1 MKSKI
6 GSSFPALTFAVLAL
20 TITGCATLQPSDQ
33 SADEFVT
40 IDVQT
45 LEVQNEHGTT
55 VGERVPNAFV
65 GEVTEELLIG
75 VATPEESGARF
86 NAGDIIVYLCD
97 SETVAAWF
105 STRFTGN
112 EMTIDFGDIAV
123 ELIISDDEVTG
134 TATIADS
141 DPMPFTARRAGQN
154 SGLFT
159 AEGTFDGVTYRGGWI
174 VLEDGRQAGW
184 YNSWWYSM
192 S

>member
-1 MKSKI
+1 MRWNTGSGVLASAI
-6 GSSFPALTFAVLAL
+6 ALVALTMTVSLGSS
-20 TITGCATLQPSDQ
+20 D
-33 SADEFVT
+33 DFVT

-45 LEVQNEHGTT
+45 LEVVNEHGTT
-55 VGERVPNAFV
+55 IGERVPNAFV
-65 GEVTEELLIG
+65 GEVTEELLVG
-75 VATPEESGARF
+75 VATPDESGERF

-112 EMTIDFGDIAV
+112 EMTIDFGEIAV
-123 ELIISDDEVTG
+123 ELVISDDEVTG

-141 DPMPFTARRAGQN
+141 GPMPFTARRASEN

-159 AEGTFDGVTYRGGWI
+159 AQGTFDGTTYRGGWI

-184 YNSWWYSM
+184 YNSLWYSRN
-192 S
+192 

>member
-1 MKSKI
+1 MQSNI
-6 GSSFPALTFAVLAL
+6 GSSFPALTIAVVAL
-20 TITGCATLQPSDQ
+20 TMAGCATLQPSD
-33 SADEFVT
+33 EFDT
-40 IDVQT
+40 IDPRT
-45 LEVQNEHGTT
+45 LEVAHEHGTT

-65 GEVTEELLIG
+65 GEVTEDLLIG
-75 VATPEESGARF
+75 VAIPEESGARF

-97 SETVAAWF
+97 SETIATWF

-123 ELIISDDEVTG
+123 ELVILDDEVTG

-141 DPMPFTARRAGQN
+141 DPMPFTATRASEN

-184 YNSWWYSM
+184 HRSLWYGRY
-192 S
+192 

>member
-1 MKSKI
+1 MRWKI
-6 GSSFPALTFAVLAL
+6 GNLLLAPIVAVTLAL
-20 TITGCATLQPSDQ
+20 TGCSEESD
-33 SADEFVT
+33 DFVT

-45 LEVQNEHGTT
+45 LEVLHEHGIT

-65 GEVTEELLIG
+65 GEVTEELLVG
-75 VATPEESGARF
+75 VATPEESGARY

-97 SETVAAWF
+97 SETIAAWF

-123 ELIISDDEVTG
+123 ELAISEDEVTG
-134 TATIADS
+134 IATIADG
-141 DPMPFTARRAGQN
+141 DPMPFTARRATAN

-184 YNSWWYSM
+184 HRSAWYGRY
-192 S
+192 